1 VRVDGSRCTRCGA
14 CAALCRPVFDVN
26 AGACRVA
33 RQPDAL
39 ERVLAEAARW
49 VCPTDAI
56 RAVAGDG
63 GEAGDDGE
71 DVGHRE
77 GPAGEESRAGGAS
90 GEGDSPLF
98 TDLATGSERVRWT
111 LDAVPWHE
119 LDVAQASP
127 ALCIVVREMA
137 FSENATYSATQRF
150 LEAFCD
156 DVDFSRWVAV
166 WFYEETRHPYVLTEW
181 LRRVGE
187 GLPAEFVS
195 KGRVSTPFM
204 RSLTGTLVTNVISEI
219 TAAQAYR
226 RLGARSPEPLLR
238 QLAVRIAGDEARHA
252 ASFFRFGRK
261 RLEEAPAA
269 EAQRDRARG
278 LEVLQAWLGGA
289 TPATHP
295 VAQMLER
302 LGEAAGEGSIDLD
315 VRGIRTR
322 VVRVVGLL
330 LDVPLRAEEDVGPA
344 LRNMLARGR
353 DAG

>member
-1 VRVDGSRCTRCGA
+1 MSVGLEVRVDGARCTRCGA
-14 CAALCRPVFDVN
+14 CAALCRSVFDVGE
-26 AGACRVA
+26 GACRVA
-33 RQPDAL
+33 RQPGAD
-39 ERVLAEAARW
+39 ERVVADAARW
-49 VCPTDAI
+49 ICPTDAI
-56 RAVAGDG
+56 RAIARDEEPG
-63 GEAGDDGE
+63 GGSGEGARSEAA
-71 DVGHRE
+71 
-77 GPAGEESRAGGAS
+77 PA
-90 GEGDSPLF
+90 EGDSPLF
-98 TDLATGSERVRWT
+98 TELATSSERVRWT

-119 LDVAQASP
+119 LEAARATPELRV
-127 ALCIVVREMA
+127 VVREMA

-187 GLPAEFVS
+187 ELPAGFVS

-204 RSLTGTLVTNVISEI
+204 RSLTGTLVTNVISEV

-226 RLGARSPEPLLR
+226 RLGARSPEPLLG

-252 ASFFRFGRK
+252 ASFFRFGRQ
-261 RLEEAPAA
+261 RLASAPAA

-302 LGEAAGEGSIDLD
+302 LGGSAGGASLDLD
-315 VRGIRTR
+315 FRGIRTR

-344 LRNMLARGR
+344 LRNVLMRGR
-353 DAG
+353 DG